1 MLTTPLK
8 TIGAQHASHNFQNTI
23 NLNGAGGGVAAANP
37 TPNKLVNKLKTGT
50 MGSNAQMS
58 ASSSP
63 LALKNISAGSM
74 LVKKR
79 KNVQKTT
86 VSTQTDDSYLLKMAQ
101 AKRAVY

>member
-8 TIGAQHASHNFQNTI
+8 TIGAQHSSQNFQNTV
-23 NLNGAGGGVAAANP
+23 NLNANA
-37 TPNKLVNKLKTGT
+37 TPNKLLNKLKT
-50 MGSNAQMS
+50 SNMSASAQTG

-63 LALKNISAGSM
+63 LALKNISAGSI

-86 VSTQTDDSYLLKMAQ
+86 VSTQTEDSYLMKMAQ
-101 AKRAVY
+101 AKRAIY

>member
-8 TIGAQHASHNFQNTI
+8 TIGVQHASHTFQNTI
-23 NLNGAGGGVAAANP
+23 NSNGGGVVAANA
-37 TPNKLVNKLKTGT
+37 TPNKLVNKLKASN
-50 MGSNAQMS
+50 MGASAQS
-58 ASSSP
+58 GASSSP

-86 VSTQTDDSYLLKMAQ
+86 VSTQTEDSYLMKMAQ
-101 AKRAVY
+101 SKRVVY